1 LRGIEH
7 IPRLSH
13 NGLMERDIPNPSP
26 GQPILVVTGPTASGK
41 SALALDAAVA
51 FSGTVINADS
61 MQVYCELR
69 VLTARPLP
77 ADEARAPHRLFGVL
91 SGTEPCSAGRWL
103 GLAVAAID
111 ETRAAGR
118 LPIVVGGTGLY
129 LRALVEGLAPV
140 PEIADAV
147 RAEAR
152 ALHERLGA
160 EAFRAELA
168 RIDPEM
174 AQRLPAT
181 DRQRLIRAYE
191 VAKTTCR
198 SLAEWQ
204 REKMPRPPVA
214 GRFATI
220 ALNPP
225 RDVLYAAIDARFER
239 MIEAGALDEVKALD
253 DMNLNPT
260 LPAAKALGV
269 APLRRYLR
277 GETGLDEACKAAKQA
292 TRNYA
297 KRQCT
302 WLGNQIAGA
311 DVHNTQYSESLKP
324 KIFSFIRQFL
334 LTPDI

>member
-1 LRGIEH
+1 MKDAVI
-7 IPRLSH
+7 
-13 NGLMERDIPNPSP
+13 
-26 GQPILVVTGPTASGK
+26 VVAGPTASGK

-61 MQVYCELR
+61 MQVYRELR
-69 VLTARPLP
+69 ILTARPAP
-77 ADEARAPHRLFGVL
+77 ADEDLAPHRLFGVL
-91 SGTEPCSAGRWL
+91 SANERCSAGRWL
-103 GLAVAAID
+103 DLAAAAID
-111 ETRAAGR
+111 EARAAGR

-129 LRALVEGLAPV
+129 LRALLEGLAPV

-147 RAEAR
+147 RAKAR

-160 EAFRAELA
+160 EAFHAELA

-174 AQRLPAT
+174 ARRLPAA

-191 VAKTTCR
+191 VVVATGR

-204 REKMPRPPVA
+204 RQEIRRPPVA

-220 ALNPP
+220 VLDPP

-239 MIEAGALDEVKALD
+239 MIEAGAVDEVAALEKL
-253 DMNLNPT
+253 NLDPG

-277 GETGLDEACKAAKQA
+277 GETGLDEARAAAQQA
-292 TRNYA
+292 SRNYA

-302 WLGNQIAGA
+302 WLGNQMAGA
-311 DVHNTQYSESLKP
+311 DVYFAQYSERLRP

-334 LTPDI
+334 LTADT

>member
-1 LRGIEH
+1 
-7 IPRLSH
+7 
-13 NGLMERDIPNPSP
+13 MEREFPYPSS
-26 GQPILVVTGPTASGK
+26 GQPILVLAGPTASGK

-61 MQVYCELR
+61 MQVYRELR
-69 VLTARPLP
+69 VLTARPPP
-77 ADEARAPHRLFGVL
+77 ADEDLAPHRLFGVL
-91 SGTEPCSAGRWL
+91 SATERCSAGRWL
-103 GLAVAAID
+103 DLAAAAID

-129 LRALVEGLAPV
+129 LRALLEGLAPV

-160 EAFRAELA
+160 GAFHAELA

-174 AQRLPAT
+174 ARRLPAT
-181 DRQRLIRAYE
+181 DGQRLIRAYE
-191 VAKTTCR
+191 VAKATGR

-204 REKMPRPPVA
+204 REEIPRPPVT

-220 ALNPP
+220 VLDPP

-239 MIEAGALDEVKALD
+239 MIEAGALDEVAALE
-253 DMNLNPT
+253 DMRLDPN
-260 LPAAKALGV
+260 LPATKALGV

-277 GETGLDEACKAAKQA
+277 GEADLDETCEAAKQA
-292 TRNYA
+292 SRNYA

-302 WLGNQIAGA
+302 WLGNQMAGA
-311 DVHNTQYSESLKP
+311 DVYHAQYSERLQP

-334 LTPDI
+334 LTADT

>member
-1 LRGIEH
+1 MKDAVI
-7 IPRLSH
+7 
-13 NGLMERDIPNPSP
+13 
-26 GQPILVVTGPTASGK
+26 VVAGPTASGK

-61 MQVYCELR
+61 MQVYRELR
-69 VLTARPLP
+69 ILTARPAP
-77 ADEARAPHRLFGVL
+77 ADEDLAPHRLFGVL
-91 SGTEPCSAGRWL
+91 SANERCSAGRWL
-103 GLAVAAID
+103 DLAAAAID
-111 ETRAAGR
+111 EARAAGR

-129 LRALVEGLAPV
+129 LRALLEGLAPV

-147 RAEAR
+147 RAKAR

-160 EAFRAELA
+160 EAFHAELA

-174 AQRLPAT
+174 ARRLPAA

-191 VAKTTCR
+191 VVVATGR

-204 REKMPRPPVA
+204 RQEIRRPPVA

-220 ALNPP
+220 VLDPP

-239 MIEAGALDEVKALD
+239 MIEAGALDEVAALEELRLD
-253 DMNLNPT
+253 PG

-277 GETGLDEACKAAKQA
+277 GETGLDEARAAAQQA
-292 TRNYA
+292 SRNYA

-302 WLGNQIAGA
+302 WLGNQMAGA
-311 DVHNTQYSESLKP
+311 DVYFAQYSERLRP

-334 LTPDI
+334 LTADT

>member
-1 LRGIEH
+1 
-7 IPRLSH
+7 
-13 NGLMERDIPNPSP
+13 MKRDFPDRSP
-26 GQPILVVTGPTASGK
+26 GQPIIVVAGPTASGK

-61 MQVYCELR
+61 MQVYRQLR
-69 VLTARPLP
+69 FLTSRPPP
-77 ADEARAPHRLFGVL
+77 ADEGLAPHRLFGVL
-91 SGTEPCSAGRWL
+91 SVSERCSAGRWL
-103 GLAVAAID
+103 GLAAAAID
-111 ETRAAGR
+111 EARAARR

-129 LRALVEGLAPV
+129 LMALLEGLAPV
-140 PEIADAV
+140 PEVAEAV
-147 RAEAR
+147 RADAR
-152 ALHERLGA
+152 ALHGRLGA

-174 AQRLPAT
+174 AQRLPAA

-191 VAKTTCR
+191 VAKGTGR

-204 REKMPRPPVA
+204 RQEIPEPAVV

-220 ALNPP
+220 VLDPP

-239 MIEAGALDEVKALD
+239 MIEAGALDEVAALEELRLD
-253 DMNLNPT
+253 PG

-277 GETGLDEACKAAKQA
+277 GETDLDEACEAAKQA
-292 TRNYA
+292 SRNYA

-302 WLGNQIAGA
+302 WLGHQMAGA
-311 DVHNTQYSESLKP
+311 EVYPAQYSERLQT
-324 KIFSFIRQFL
+324 KIFPFIRQFL
-334 LTPDI
+334 LTANT

>member
-1 LRGIEH
+1 MKDAVI
-7 IPRLSH
+7 
-13 NGLMERDIPNPSP
+13 
-26 GQPILVVTGPTASGK
+26 VVAGPTASGK

-61 MQVYCELR
+61 MQVYRELR
-69 VLTARPLP
+69 ILTARPAP
-77 ADEARAPHRLFGVL
+77 ADEDLAPHRLFGLL
-91 SGTEPCSAGRWL
+91 SANERCSAGRWL
-103 GLAVAAID
+103 DLAAAAID
-111 ETRAAGR
+111 EARAAGR

-129 LRALVEGLAPV
+129 LRALLEGLAPV

-147 RAEAR
+147 RAKAR

-160 EAFRAELA
+160 EAFHAELA

-174 AQRLPAT
+174 ARRLPAA

-191 VAKTTCR
+191 VVVATGR

-204 REKMPRPPVA
+204 RQEIRRPPVA

-220 ALNPP
+220 VLDPP

-239 MIEAGALDEVKALD
+239 MIEAGAVDEVAALEKL
-253 DMNLNPT
+253 NLDPG

-277 GETGLDEACKAAKQA
+277 GETGLDEARGVAQQA
-292 TRNYA
+292 SRNYA

-302 WLGNQIAGA
+302 WLGNQMAGA
-311 DVHNTQYSESLKP
+311 DVYFAQYSERLRP

-334 LTPDI
+334 LTADT

>member
-1 LRGIEH
+1 MKDAVI
-7 IPRLSH
+7 
-13 NGLMERDIPNPSP
+13 
-26 GQPILVVTGPTASGK
+26 VVAGPTASGK

-61 MQVYCELR
+61 MQVYRELR
-69 VLTARPLP
+69 VLTARPAP
-77 ADEARAPHRLFGVL
+77 ADEDLAPHRLFGVL
-91 SGTEPCSAGRWL
+91 SANERCSAGRWL
-103 GLAVAAID
+103 DLAAAAID
-111 ETRAAGR
+111 EARASGR

-129 LRALVEGLAPV
+129 LRALIEGLAPV

-147 RAEAR
+147 RAKAR

-160 EAFRAELA
+160 EAFHAELA

-174 AQRLPAT
+174 AWRLPAA

-191 VAKTTCR
+191 VVIATGR

-204 REKMPRPPVA
+204 RQEIRRPPVA

-220 ALNPP
+220 VLDPP

-239 MIEAGALDEVKALD
+239 MIEAGAVDEVAALEKL
-253 DMNLNPT
+253 NLDPG

-277 GETGLDEACKAAKQA
+277 GETGLDEARAAAQQA
-292 TRNYA
+292 SRNYA

-302 WLGNQIAGA
+302 WLGNQMAGA
-311 DVHNTQYSESLKP
+311 DVYFAQYSESLRP

-334 LTPDI
+334 LTADT

>member
-1 LRGIEH
+1 MKDAVI
-7 IPRLSH
+7 
-13 NGLMERDIPNPSP
+13 
-26 GQPILVVTGPTASGK
+26 VVAGPTASGK

-61 MQVYCELR
+61 MQVYRELR
-69 VLTARPLP
+69 ILTARPAP
-77 ADEARAPHRLFGVL
+77 ADEDLAPHRLFGLL
-91 SGTEPCSAGRWL
+91 SANERCSAGRWL
-103 GLAVAAID
+103 DLAAAAID
-111 ETRAAGR
+111 EARAAGR

-129 LRALVEGLAPV
+129 LRALLEGLAPV

-147 RAEAR
+147 RAKAR

-160 EAFRAELA
+160 EAFHAELA

-174 AQRLPAT
+174 ARRLPAA

-191 VAKTTCR
+191 VVVATGR

-204 REKMPRPPVA
+204 RQEIRRPPVA

-220 ALNPP
+220 VLDPP

-239 MIEAGALDEVKALD
+239 MIEAGAVDEVAALEKL
-253 DMNLNPT
+253 NLDPG

-277 GETGLDEACKAAKQA
+277 GETGLDEARAAAQQA
-292 TRNYA
+292 SRNYA

-302 WLGNQIAGA
+302 WLGNQMAGA
-311 DVHNTQYSESLKP
+311 DVYFAQYSERLRP

-334 LTPDI
+334 LTADT